1 MVDWCGKNNLVLNV
15 SKTCEMTID
24 FRKHKNPM
32 CQLLIDN
39 TVVKQ
44 VESFKFLGSTI
55 SSDLSWG
62 NNTASMVKKG
72 QQRMYFLRQLNRPK
86 FGIPP
91 IILKRFYHAIIESVL
106 TFSITVWFGRAS
118 YEEKA
123 QLETLVRCASKI
135 IGLALPTI
143 ESVYHTRC
151 VHKFKKIVRDATHPA
166 NHLFELLKSG
176 KRYRSVNEVSKQFL
190 FGSDKI
196 YEW

>member
-1 MVDWCGKNNLVLNV
+1 
-15 SKTCEMTID
+15 
-24 FRKHKNPM
+24 M

-72 QQRMYFLRQLNRPK
+72 QQRMYFLRQLK
-86 FGIPP
+86 SFGISP

-135 IGLALPTI
+135 IGLTLPTI

-151 VHKFKKIVRDATHPA
+151 VHKSKKIVRDATHPA
-166 NHLFELLKSG
+166 NNLFELLKSS
-176 KRYRSVNEVSKQFL
+176 KRYRSVKAKTTRFRNSFYLEAIRYMNGEGGLAST
-190 FGSDKI
+190 
-196 YEW
+196 